1 MVEELSTPG
10 SKLHACSNVFGMARP
25 KTIDPKSSAR
35 CEVLTLRVSARQRT
49 KLEKLARLRGVSLS
63 EIVRR
68 LVESAPA

>member
-1 MVEELSTPG
+1 MVAKLSTPG